1 VENGRII
8 LLVPAFQFLYGTI
21 DRLVGHK
28 RRYTKRSLKELL
40 NKAGFIVEKIEFMNS
55 LGILGWFLNN
65 RILRRREESVSQVA
79 LYDRFFVPLIRRIEK
94 IITPPF
100 GLSIVAIARRC
111 D

>member
-1 VENGRII
+1 LI
-8 LLVPAFQFLYGTI
+8 
-21 DRLVGHK
+21 
-28 RRYTKRSLKELL
+28 
-40 NKAGFIVEKIEFMNS
+40 KIEFMNS
-55 LGILGWFLNN
+55 IGILGWFLNN